1 MLADSQ
7 SGANFQAYW
16 QKYVIPAI
24 KQSLGITVRYLVTS
38 DAEQIQKAKAWPAGK
53 GDVHI
58 LFPKSIATWVSS
70 GVPLETLT
78 PANVP
83 NLSRVDPRYLK
94 SDEGVDLQ
102 GKGALFWRTSY
113 ALIYNAQN
121 IKTPPKSWKEFYD
134 RRAEFK
140 GRIGMVRPDAK
151 SSSGWRQRY
160 VFLHAFLKDKMTR
173 PMAELQNDPAFKDAW
188 AKLKDFTQYAKLP
201 MPAEPPNLFED
212 FNAGDTWISL
222 YAQDYALWSARQGT
236 MPPTIKAVY
245 PEEGADEIGTGYLAV
260 PANIAAEQKA
270 AALRVV
276 NYLLSD
282 DQQIRLLTHDVA
294 VPGDGHQRP
303 GAAHRVGDRA
313 EARRADADGDSAGAD
328 PQGHHR
334 LHQGQREGPH
344 SVDERAARTAADP
357 RRRGAEKTCETR
369 ASERRLS
376 SPARCCSRRRW
387 PSSGCSATRC
397 S

>member
-1 MLADSQ
+1 MRGRVLTAVIVSVVVVLGVLGSVSRAPAADLELVLADSQ

-16 QKYVIPAI
+16 QKYVIPSI

-53 GDVHI
+53 GDVQI

-78 PANVP
+78 PASVP
-83 NLSRVDPRYLK
+83 NIAHIDPRYLR

-113 ALIYNAQN
+113 ALIYNSAS

-140 GRIGMVRPDAK
+140 GHIGMVRPDAK

-160 VFLHAFLKDKMTR
+160 VFLHAFLKEKMAR

-188 AKLKDFTQYAKLP
+188 AKLRDFTTYAKLP
-201 MPAEPPNLFED
+201 LPAEPPNLFED

-260 PANIAAEQKA
+260 PAGIPAEQKA

-282 DQQIRLLTHDVA
+282 DQQIRLLTTMWQYPGTEISEQAPPIVWEIVPKLDV
-294 VPGDGHQRP
+294 
-303 GAAHRVGDRA
+303 
-313 EARRADADGDSAGAD
+313 
-328 PQGHHR
+328 
-334 LHQGQREGPH
+334 LT
-344 SVDERAARTAADP
+344 RTAIP
-357 RRRGAEKTCETR
+357 R
-369 ASERRLS
+369 ERIRNDIIDYIKANAKDLI
-376 SPARCCSRRRW
+376 P
-387 PSSGCSATRC
+387 
-397 S
+397 